1 MRFPHI
7 IGFTLLCLS
16 GCQLPVITGK
26 NNFFDYRNERLA
38 IIGFKAADSVSEN
51 VWDGMLNTAKQQIQ
65 DHPEVNQ
72 AFFAKDAPSARV
84 PESNLAIRLQRFTT
98 TLALTGIADRDLALP
113 LQKDLNANLLFL
125 LQLEDYPCSKDCPGK
140 RQFLMRLKLLDFQ
153 SGETLYQAR
162 LNYQLNED
170 EEETQALSELI
181 TNWNGRL
188 LNRWAADFKTPW
200 HRWRYENLKSLA
212 ANTGELE

>member
-1 MRFPHI
+1 MRFIHI
-7 IGFTLLCLS
+7 IGLTLLSLY

-26 NNFFDYRNERLA
+26 NNFFDYRNERVA
-38 IIGFKAADSVSEN
+38 IIGFKAADSVPQN
-51 VWDGMLNTAKQQIQ
+51 VWDGMLNTARQQIQ
-65 DHPEVNQ
+65 NHQEVNQ
-72 AFFAKDAPSARV
+72 AFFAKDAPAARV
-84 PESNLAIRLQRFTT
+84 PESNLVVRLQRFTT

-113 LQKDLNANLLFL
+113 LREDLDANLLFL
-125 LQLEDYPCSKDCPGK
+125 LQLEDYSCSKDCPGK

-200 HRWRYENLKSLA
+200 HRWRYENLKPLA
-212 ANTGELE
+212 ANAGNP

>member
-1 MRFPHI
+1 MRFIHI
-7 IGFTLLCLS
+7 IGFILFCLS

-26 NNFFDYRNERLA
+26 NNFFDYRNERVA
-38 IIGFKAADSVSEN
+38 VIGFKAADSVPEN
-51 VWDGMLNTAKQQIQ
+51 VWDGMLNTARQQIQ

-72 AFFAKDAPSARV
+72 AFFAKDAPAVRV
-84 PESNLAIRLQRFTT
+84 PESNLAVRLQRFTT

-113 LQKDLNANLLFL
+113 LREDLDANLLFL

-200 HRWRYENLKSLA
+200 HRWRYENLKPLA
-212 ANTGELE
+212 ANAGKSE

>member
-1 MRFPHI
+1 MRFIKI
-7 IGFTLLCLS
+7 IAFILLCLS

-26 NNFFDYRNERLA
+26 NNFFDYRNERVA

-51 VWDGMLNTAKQQIQ
+51 VWDGMLNTVKQQIQ
-65 DHPEVNQ
+65 DHPEVSQ
-72 AFFAKDAPSARV
+72 AFFADAAPAAQV
-84 PESNLAIRLQRFTT
+84 PDSNLAVLLQRFTT

-113 LQKDLNANLLFL
+113 LKKDLEANLLFL

-140 RQFLMRLKLLDFQ
+140 RQFLMRMELLDFH

-162 LNYQLNED
+162 LNYQRSED
-170 EEETQALSELI
+170 EEETQTLAELI

-200 HRWRYENLKSLA
+200 HRWRYENLKLLA
-212 ANTGELE
+212 ANGRKSE